1 MSIVLLGST
10 SGSITLQEPAVAGTT
25 VLDLPAV
32 SGTILTTTSPKVGN
46 VIQVVSTNK
55 TDTFSTSS
63 SSFVDMT
70 GMSASIT
77 PTSSNSK
84 IFCIFTSYAS
94 QSSVGSNYAI
104 FGQFV
109 RNSTVIGLGAS
120 RGSSTRTGFTATYNT
135 PNYSS
140 FFGGSFLDSPATTS
154 STTYKVQVA
163 AESGGTVLI
172 GGSYNDAGAYNQ
184 SVSSTLTL
192 MEIAA

>member
-1 MSIVLLGST
+1 M
-10 SGSITLQEPAVAGTT
+10 
-25 VLDLPAV
+25 
-32 SGTILTTTSPKVGN
+32 
-46 VIQVVSTNK
+46 
-55 TDTFSTSS
+55 
-63 SSFVDMT
+63 
-70 GMSASIT
+70 
-77 PTSSNSK
+77 
-84 IFCIFTSYAS
+84 
-94 QSSVGSNYAI
+94 
-104 FGQFV
+104 
-109 RNSTVIGLGAS
+109 GAS
-120 RGSSTRTGFTATYNT
+120 RGSSTRAGFTATYNT